1 MRRLTCA
8 ALAAAA
14 LLLLPAA
21 ASAAPTAIGIGEQS
35 PSIFQDPS
43 WQRLNS
49 RDVRYIVAWDAL
61 RVPWQKAEVDD
72 VPGQGARQR
81 ARASCSASAARAR
94 RSKSRRKYL
103 PSPSPPAARVP
114 RLPRALPVGHRPT

>member
-8 ALAAAA
+8 AVAAAA

-43 WQRLNS
+43 WKQLGT
-49 RDVRYIVAWDAL
+49 RDVRYIVSWDAL

-72 VPGQGARQR
+72 YLAKPRATA

-94 RSKSRRKYL
+94 RSSRAASTCPRR
-103 PSPSPPAARVP
+103 PACGASSSPSAATTR
-114 RLPRALPVGHRPT
+114 GSRPT